1 MALYSATFVLL
12 IGSIIP
18 MTLCAE
24 VFLEK
29 QDAGQVL
36 SRLRR
41 ANSAFEELRAA
52 NLERECN
59 EERCSIEE
67 AMEIFKNKELAN
79 DFWNT
84 YVDGNQCDPNQCL
97 NNGICKDGVKMY
109 TCICPNGFEGNNCE
123 LTKIGCVFRNGGC
136 NHFCLDQENKAPVCT
151 CVKGY
156 RLQDDGHT
164 CEPVEAFPC
173 GRLHPEEI
181 RAKREENRRDEFST
195 SHSDENLKTQPHNT
209 SSIKEQRED
218 VKSIA
223 GGMDCPRG
231 DCPWQALVK
240 LENNLYC
247 GGTILNLEWILTAAH
262 CVPLKPWNV
271 VVGEHNLRVTESSE
285 QHVPIKNIVVHSRY
299 DPITFDNDL
308 ALLQLERPLN
318 FSRLVLPA
326 CLPERD
332 FADKVLVEEQSRISG
347 WGSLHHRG
355 IKATVLQIAEVPFVD
370 TLRCKESSSSLVT
383 KNMFCA
389 GYSDGTKDACQ
400 HDSGGPHVTIF
411 KDTWFATGIISW
423 GEGCARKGKYGVYTR
438 VSRYLLWMHQVMQ
451 RASIYQLEIPTRG
464 IRFTR
469 NPLA

>member
-1 MALYSATFVLL
+1 M
-12 IGSIIP
+12 
-18 MTLCAE
+18 E

-59 EERCSIEE
+59 EEPCSIEE
-67 AMEIFKNKELAN
+67 AMEIFKNKELVVCDPYTKQN
-79 DFWNT
+79 VCIIT
-84 YVDGNQCDPNQCL
+84 YGNQCDPNQCL

-164 CEPVEAFPC
+164 CEPV
-173 GRLHPEEI
+173 GRAI
-181 RAKREENRRDEFST
+181 CIFF
-195 SHSDENLKTQPHNT
+195 
-209 SSIKEQRED
+209 
-218 VKSIA
+218 
-223 GGMDCPRG
+223 
-231 DCPWQALVK
+231 
-240 LENNLYC
+240 Y
-247 GGTILNLEWILTAAH
+247 
-262 CVPLKPWNV
+262 
-271 VVGEHNLRVTESSE
+271 GEHNLGVTESSE

-299 DPITFDNDL
+299 DPITFDNDI

-400 HDSGGPHVTIF
+400 HDSGGPHVTLF

-423 GEGCARKGKYGVYTR
+423 GEVA
-438 VSRYLLWMHQVMQ
+438 
-451 RASIYQLEIPTRG
+451 ASSSTRG
-464 IRFTR
+464 PSKASQPGALSRR
-469 NPLA
+469 LGDPGSVEDGVWRYG

>member
-1 MALYSATFVLL
+1 MALPSATFVLL
-12 IGSIIP
+12 IGSVIP
-18 MTLCAE
+18 GTLCA

-59 EERCSIEE
+59 EEPCSIEE
-67 AMEIFKNKELAN
+67 AMEIFKNKELVN

-123 LTKIGCVFRNGGC
+123 LK
-136 NHFCLDQENKAPVCT
+136 
-151 CVKGY
+151 
-156 RLQDDGHT
+156 
-164 CEPVEAFPC
+164 AFPC

-181 RAKREENRRDEFST
+181 RAKREENRQDEFST
-195 SHSDENLKTQPHNT
+195 SHSDDNLKAQPHNT
-209 SSIKEQRED
+209 SSIKEERED
-218 VKSIA
+218 VKTIA

-262 CVPLKPWNV
+262 CLPLKPWNV
-271 VVGEHNLRVTESSE
+271 VVGEHNLGVTESSE

-299 DPITFDNDL
+299 DPITFDNDI

-400 HDSGGPHVTIF
+400 HDSGGPHVTLF

-451 RASIYQLEIPTRG
+451 RASVYKLEIPTRG

-469 NPLA
+469 HPLA

>member
-18 MTLCAE
+18 MTLCA

-123 LTKIGCVFRNGGC
+123 LK
-136 NHFCLDQENKAPVCT
+136 
-151 CVKGY
+151 
-156 RLQDDGHT
+156 
-164 CEPVEAFPC
+164 AFPC